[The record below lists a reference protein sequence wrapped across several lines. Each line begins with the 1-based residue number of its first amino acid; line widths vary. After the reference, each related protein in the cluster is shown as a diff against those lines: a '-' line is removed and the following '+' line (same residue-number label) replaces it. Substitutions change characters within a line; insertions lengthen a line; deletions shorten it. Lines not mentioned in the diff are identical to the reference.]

1 MQFIP
6 EREHMKAGKYIGL
19 ASPWDLKKCVCV
31 CMYVLQT
38 LTYFLF
44 KLPTFCSHCTPLLAC
59 LFDFK
64 FVCPKRSEV
73 LLKWQQ

>member
-19 ASPWDLKKCVCV
+19 ASPWEKCVYV
-31 CMYVLQT
+31 CITDLNIFSFQIT
-38 LTYFLF
+38 DFG
-44 KLPTFCSHCTPLLAC
+44 CSHCTPLLAC